1 MPAKGTTWKPTKET
15 RKKMSEAAKGRTPC
29 NKGLKNHPSCKGFTG
44 SHSEETKAK
53 ISKSRKGKDLG
64 NSHGFKKGQESWNKG
79 ITHNVHDEEW
89 RRKVSEANSGPKHW
103 NWKGGIDLEN
113 RRLRNSAEHKDWSK
127 SVYAR
132 DYWTCQLC
140 SYKGNSIVAHHIK
153 SWAEHPDL
161 RFEISNG
168 RTLCRS
174 CHIKIHK
181 PRRNY

>member
-1 MPAKGTTWKPTKET
+1 MPAKGTTWKPTKEM
-15 RKKMSEAAKGRTPC
+15 RKKMSEAAKGRTPW
-29 NKGLKNHPSCKGFTG
+29 NKGLKGHPSCKGFTG

-53 ISKSRKGKDLG
+53 ISKSRKGKGVG
-64 NSHGFKKGQESWNKG
+64 N
-79 ITHNVHDEEW
+79 
-89 RRKVSEANSGPKHW
+89 KHRQGHEPW
-103 NWKGGIDLEN
+103 NWKGGINLEN
-113 RRLRNSAEHKDWSK
+113 RRLRNSSEHKDWSK